1 MGLVFHLR
9 QQPKL
14 PITLHAQ
21 VLLDDRCSVFRSH
34 SLVEQIHPC
43 LKLKCLKKNLV
54 KSQMDEKYDGTVLS
68 VGTDY
73 IYSGATYFLSKLLR

>member
-9 QQPKL
+9 QQLKL
-14 PITLHAQ
+14 PITPHAQ

-73 IYSGATYFLSKLLR
+73 ITLEQPTF